1 MNEDV
6 LTLPETARAL
16 GISLDDAL
24 QFIEHSKLLAA
35 RGCDGGLY
43 VRRGDLDAY
52 RETAS
57 V

>member
-1 MNEDV
+1 MSAEI

-24 QFIEHSKLLAA
+24 RLIEAGKLSAA
-35 RGCDGGLY
+35 RGSDGAVY
-43 VRRGDLDAY
+43 VRQQDLDAY
-52 RETAS
+52 RAAVS